1 MPDPTPL
8 RRAIARGMARRKV
21 TRYWLARA
29 CNLNHTRLCAYLDG
43 PGQSLG
49 SESIE
54 RIMDVLGLQVVPR
67 VPRPRPSPAAK

>member
-8 RRAIARGMARRKV
+8 RRAIARGMARRKI
-21 TRYWLARA
+21 TRYGLAKA

-43 PGQSLG
+43 PDQSLG

-54 RIMDVLGLQVVPR
+54 RIFDTLGLTVVPK